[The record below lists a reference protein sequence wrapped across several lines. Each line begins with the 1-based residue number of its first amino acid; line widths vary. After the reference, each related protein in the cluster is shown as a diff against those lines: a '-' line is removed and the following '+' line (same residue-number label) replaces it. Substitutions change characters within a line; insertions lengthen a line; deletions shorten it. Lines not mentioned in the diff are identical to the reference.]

1 MSAGENAVDR
11 GTVVRNK
18 ERLMQVLL
26 GPLVSE
32 KTNRAAE
39 SDQYGFRVRRDADK
53 FEIGQAVEYL
63 FDVEVAA
70 VQVVNVKGKVKRS
83 GKHIGRRQDWR
94 KAYVRLKAGQTID
107 FGVGA

>member
-1 MSAGENAVDR
+1 MSTGENAV
-11 GTVVRNK
+11 VPNPVRNK

-26 GPLVSE
+26 GPLMSE
-32 KTNRAAE
+32 KTTRAAE

-70 VQVVNVKGKVKRS
+70 VQVVNVKGKVKRA

-94 KAYVRLKAGQTID
+94 KAYVRLKPGQTID